1 MSHIF
6 ISHSERDLPVAT
18 EIIRGL
24 EDSGYSTW
32 YFERDI
38 VPGTSYI
45 TQIAQAI
52 EQSLAVIVVIS
63 SKSLDSDQVSKEVVG
78 AFERRKP
85 FFPVLVDMTPPQLKE
100 RQPEWRHAL
109 GSTAMICIGAEGLQ
123 SCVAHIIDGLKAMNI
138 QPEVGGIRLGGTR
151 RPAPAPASYTPK
163 HLADKILAARAS
175 LERERKQVT
184 VLFADVKD
192 FTSISE
198 KLDPEEVND
207 LISDCMVFLTEE
219 IHRYEGTI
227 AQFLGDGL
235 LALFGAPIAHEDAP
249 QRALYAALGMRERLK
264 GYALKLK
271 QRRIEFNM
279 RIGLNTGLVVVGR
292 IGDDLTMEYTAMGDT
307 VNLAS
312 RMEST
317 AQPGTIQVSENTYRL
332 TEGYFEFKALGEIEV
347 KGKKEPVKAYRLLGI
362 GHIKTR
368 LGVAEMRGLTPFVG
382 RQRELDQIMHC
393 YDQAKRGQGQV
404 VGIVGEPGVGKSRL
418 LLQLR
423 SALPQGEY
431 SYLEG
436 DCHHYG
442 ETVAYLPI
450 LDILRAYFSI
460 EAGEAEALS
469 REKLKQG
476 ISQLDQR
483 LMAMLPPLQDLLS
496 LKVEDE
502 QYLRLEPQLKQV
514 RIFEAIWS
522 LLIRE
527 SQNLPLVLAVED
539 LQWMDKTSEEFL
551 DYIIARLGGA
561 HIILILLYRPEYNNP
576 WTSKT
581 YYSQVRVDELPLET
595 STQMVQAILKEGKAA
610 QDLIKLI
617 LDRAAGNPLFMEEF
631 TRTLVES
638 GYIERKDGHYVLTV
652 KPSDIQVPETVQ
664 GIISARMDRLEKALK
679 ETMQVASVIGK
690 EFAYRILQMLTG
702 MQDELRAY
710 ISNLQ
715 ELEFIYE
722 KSLFPELEYM
732 FKHALTQEVA
742 YNSLLLKRRREI
754 HERIGKAIEELYPD
768 RLAEFYEMLAYHY
781 ASGESWEKAYQYLK
795 LSGDKTLR
803 THSVWEPFRF
813 YREALEA
820 LRKLPESEENKRRDI
835 DVRLSLIRPMMSLF
849 FPEDS
854 LEILQEGERLSRE
867 LGDERSLASFH
878 GGLGSYYALR
888 DSRQAKE
895 YLEDAFQAAE
905 KAQDIDLMAPIGY
918 QMCTLYFGQGDY
930 LKIADVAPRVIALL
944 ESTQRESHFFG
955 EANIPYSPFVSLY
968 GLALASLGNFPE
980 GRAQCEKALRFST
993 KINDMVSISWAEYV
1007 YSMLFAWQG
1016 DGKRAIEHGQ
1026 QAIKYAEQV
1035 QSVAQLSF
1043 AWHVFG
1049 LGHYFIGDYDNALK
1063 YIEAAL
1069 ETTRVSGL
1077 PDPSTMVANLCM
1089 VYIELGDLG
1098 NARSCAEKALELA
1111 QQDQDKRA
1119 EGLSSMCLGVILG
1132 MQDKS
1137 RWAEA
1142 EGCILRGMQT
1152 FDELKVRP
1160 LYAVGYYYLGELYA
1174 QTGQREKAR
1183 ENLHKAEAMYQ
1194 EMGMD
1199 YWLRRTQEDMAKL
1212 QG

>member
-1 MSHIF
+1 MGHIF
-6 ISHSERDLPVAT
+6 ISHIEKDASILKQIAQ
-18 EIIRGL
+18 GL
-24 EDSGYSTW
+24 EAAGYPTW

-38 VPGTSYI
+38 FPGTSYLIQI
-45 TQIAQAI
+45 TKAI
-52 EQSLAVIVVIS
+52 EQCDAIVLIAS
-63 SKSLDSDQVSKEVVG
+63 SNALSSDQVTREVVG
-78 AFERRKP
+78 AFEQHKP
-85 FFPVLVDMTPPQLKE
+85 FFPVLIDITPPELKE

-109 GSTAMICIGAEGLQ
+109 GGTAMTCIGAEGLQ
-123 SCVAHIIDGLKAMNI
+123 SCIDRVIEGLKSMGIN
-138 QPEVGGIRLGGTR
+138 PEAGGIRLGGTR
-151 RPAPAPASYTPK
+151 RPAPSPASYTPK
-163 HLADKILAARAS
+163 HLADKIQAARAS
-175 LERERKQVT
+175 LEGERKQVT

-249 QRALYAALGMRERLK
+249 QRALYAALGMRERLRE
-264 GYALKLK
+264 YALKLK
-271 QRRIEFNM
+271 QRGIEFNM

-332 TEGYFEFKALGEIEV
+332 TEGYFDFKPLGEIEV
-347 KGKKEPVKAYRLLGI
+347 KGKREPVKAYQLLGV
-362 GHIKTR
+362 GSVKTR
-368 LGVAEMRGLTPFVG
+368 LGVSEMRGLTPFVG
-382 RQRELDQIMHC
+382 RQRELDQLMHC
-393 YDQAKRGQGQV
+393 YDQAKSGQGQV

-423 SALPQGEY
+423 AALPQGEY

-450 LDILRAYFSI
+450 LDILRAYFNI
-460 EAGEAEALS
+460 EEGEAEALS

-476 ISQLDQR
+476 ISQLDER

-496 LKVEDE
+496 LKVAEE

-551 DYIIARLGGA
+551 DYIIARLGGT
-561 HIILILLYRPEYNNP
+561 HILLILLYRPEYTP
-576 WTSKT
+576 IWVSKT

-595 STQMVQAILKEGKAA
+595 STQMVQAILKEGKTA
-610 QDLIKLI
+610 QDLIRPI

-631 TRTLVES
+631 TRTLLER
-638 GYIERKDGHYVLTV
+638 GYIERKHGQCVLTV
-652 KPSDIQVPETVQ
+652 KPSDIQVPDTVQ
-664 GIISARMDRLEKALK
+664 GIISGRMDRLEKVLK

-722 KSLFPELEYM
+722 KSLFPELEYV
-732 FKHALTQEVA
+732 FKHNLTQEVA
-742 YNSLLLKRRREI
+742 YNSLLLKRRKEI
-754 HERIGKAIEELYPD
+754 HERIGRAIEELYPD

-803 THSVWEPFRF
+803 THSLWEPFRF

-820 LRKLPESEENKRRDI
+820 LRKLPETEENKRSEI
-835 DVRLSLIRPMMSLF
+835 DVRLSLISPMIALF

-867 LGDERSLASFH
+867 LGDERILARFH
-878 GGLGSYYALR
+878 GGLGSYYLLR
-888 DSRQAKE
+888 DSRQARE

-905 KAQDIDLMAPIGY
+905 KAQDIDLMAPLGY
-918 QMCTLYFGQGDY
+918 QICVMYWVQGDW
-930 LKIADVAPRVIALL
+930 LKVADVAPRVIALL
-944 ESTQRESHFFG
+944 ESAQRESHFFG
-955 EANIPYSPFVSLY
+955 VASPPYSYLVSVY
-968 GLALASLGNFPE
+968 GAALACLGNFQE

-993 KINDMVSISWAEYV
+993 KINNVISISWAECMYG
-1007 YSMLFAWQG
+1007 MLFAFQG
-1016 DGKRAIEHGQ
+1016 DGKGAIEHAQ
-1026 QAIKYAEQV
+1026 QAIKYAEPV
-1035 QSVAQLSF
+1035 QMVNVLSL
-1043 AWHVFG
+1043 AWQVFG
-1049 LGHYFIGDYDNALK
+1049 LGHYFIGDYENALK
-1063 YIEAAL
+1063 YMEKAQEIM
-1069 ETTRVSGL
+1069 RDSGM
-1077 PDPSTMVANLCM
+1077 PVPSAYLAYLCL

-1111 QQDQDKRA
+1111 QQEQEKRS
-1119 EGLSSMCLGVILG
+1119 EGLSSMHLGLILG

-1142 EGCILRGMQT
+1142 EGCIIRGMET
-1152 FDELKVRP
+1152 LRELKLRP
-1160 LYAVGYYYLGELYA
+1160 YYARGYLYLGELYA
-1174 QTGQREKAR
+1174 HTGQRERALEILKKA
-1183 ENLHKAEAMYQ
+1183 HGMFQ
-1194 EMGMD
+1194 DMGME
-1199 YWLRRTQEDMAKL
+1199 YHLRRTRVALENL
-1212 QG
+1212 QA